1 MIRLFLS
8 IYLNWNSNC
17 NEYCTANVSN
27 VIKKKVLFK
36 LIFFQFV
43 WSAPN
48 IHSTEIKR
56 IESVEWRTS
65 RLMKLAFPMKY
76 LSHQKGSHFWNYEN
90 VLSKQRYKF
99 ILDTPIYF
107 IKFRCQLYKLLKAKL
122 THQMQRKHIDGT
134 VWMLQ
139 IPKTVKF
146 IIFLPSKFLRWRFLL
161 LHFFFHPCFE
171 RSKKGFKHD
180 FPHYSAV

>member
-56 IESVEWRTS
+56 IESVKWLTS
-65 RLMKLAFPMKY
+65 RLIKLAFPMKY
-76 LSHQKGSHFWNYEN
+76 LPHQKGSNMMKTYLRKEIIIGVYVAWPMYCNI
-90 VLSKQRYKF
+90 SKQKNQCIF
-99 ILDTPIYF
+99 DTLIYF
-107 IKFRCQLYKLLKAKL
+107 IRFGCQLYKLLKAKR
-122 THQMQRKHIDGT
+122 THLMQRKHI
-134 VWMLQ
+134 
-139 IPKTVKF
+139 
-146 IIFLPSKFLRWRFLL
+146 
-161 LHFFFHPCFE
+161 
-171 RSKKGFKHD
+171 
-180 FPHYSAV
+180 

>member
-1 MIRLFLS
+1 MPYSYQTIWKPRLVITFWNKQNKGNPYLFSMFLR
-8 IYLNWNSNC
+8 
-17 NEYCTANVSN
+17 T
-27 VIKKKVLFK
+27 
-36 LIFFQFV
+36 
-43 WSAPN
+43 
-48 IHSTEIKR
+48 HSPTG
-56 IESVEWRTS
+56 
-65 RLMKLAFPMKY
+65 LKLAVIW
-76 LSHQKGSHFWNYEN
+76 L
-90 VLSKQRYKF
+90 
-99 ILDTPIYF
+99 YF
-107 IKFRCQLYKLLKAKL
+107 IEFRCQLYKLLKAKR

-146 IIFLPSKFLRWRFLL
+146 IVFLPSKFLRWRFLL

>member
-1 MIRLFLS
+1 M
-8 IYLNWNSNC
+8 
-17 NEYCTANVSN
+17 
-27 VIKKKVLFK
+27 
-36 LIFFQFV
+36 
-43 WSAPN
+43 
-48 IHSTEIKR
+48 
-56 IESVEWRTS
+56 
-65 RLMKLAFPMKY
+65 
-76 LSHQKGSHFWNYEN
+76 
-90 VLSKQRYKF
+90 
-99 ILDTPIYF
+99 
-107 IKFRCQLYKLLKAKL
+107 YKLLKAKR

-180 FPHYSAV
+180 FPHYSTIWWQYIHRRKFVVSKIENIPIFIYQYVLKTIYDIVGILCIDKMVEDDKYDSNLTLRSYKVVYLCNSHLQFNQQYIHFHLIQKM